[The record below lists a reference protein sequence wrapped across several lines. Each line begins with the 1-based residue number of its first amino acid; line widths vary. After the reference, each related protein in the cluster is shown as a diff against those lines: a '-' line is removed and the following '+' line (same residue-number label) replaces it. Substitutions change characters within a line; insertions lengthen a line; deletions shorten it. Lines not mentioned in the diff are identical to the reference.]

1 MDANLFKPDAFELT
15 SFVFWNALGG
25 ATFLIQTKLNWMAMA
40 IHGIPFYHILF
51 CNFDLA
57 EKKVYVEIYVIGLSP
72 SNLIA
77 KSEVLLLIISP

>member
-40 IHGIPFYHILF
+40 IHGIPFYHILSLY
-51 CNFDLA
+51 FDLM
-57 EKKVYVEIYVIGLSP
+57 
-72 SNLIA
+72 
-77 KSEVLLLIISP
+77 